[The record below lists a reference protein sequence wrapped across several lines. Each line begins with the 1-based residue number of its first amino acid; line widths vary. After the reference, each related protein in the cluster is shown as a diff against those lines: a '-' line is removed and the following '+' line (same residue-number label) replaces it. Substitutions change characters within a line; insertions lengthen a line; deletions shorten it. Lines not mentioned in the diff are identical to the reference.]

1 MTFSA
6 SPLSTQ
12 TILRPLILL
21 SIAVV
26 GLVISLPPVPAH
38 AFENRAFGDV
48 IVRPGDH
55 EDEVSTTFGDV
66 IVNDPVPGDVHSAF
80 GDIRI
85 NQRVGGD
92 VNSGVGD
99 IEVRAPVD
107 GEVDAGFGDVYV
119 DSVVG
124 GGVDVD
130 HGDLHLGSDA
140 SVEGGISHANGEIWR
155 ERGYEVEG
163 PIEGPRIAEMN
174 SDFGD
179 SSGGIGL
186 FDLLGWIF
194 ATAAFVACSVLLAVL
209 APGPL
214 LAAARRA
221 EESPGWSLLF
231 GVASVPAVIVLSVV
245 LAISLV
251 GIPLL
256 LLLAPAYLGLLFF
269 GALVAAYFVGRKVV
283 FATGRYRAG
292 NVLAAVVGAVIFS
305 GAHLIPVLG
314 HLILY
319 ALALLGTG
327 AAILAL
333 ISRRRPRTTYTS
345 YEAYVRDQRDA

>member
-1 MTFSA
+1 
-6 SPLSTQ
+6 
-12 TILRPLILL
+12 
-21 SIAVV
+21 
-26 GLVISLPPVPAH
+26 
-38 AFENRAFGDV
+38 
-48 IVRPGDH
+48 
-55 EDEVSTTFGDV
+55 
-66 IVNDPVPGDVHSAF
+66 
-80 GDIRI
+80 
-85 NQRVGGD
+85 
-92 VNSGVGD
+92 
-99 IEVRAPVD
+99 
-107 GEVDAGFGDVYV
+107 
-119 DSVVG
+119 
-124 GGVDVD
+124 
-130 HGDLHLGSDA
+130 
-140 SVEGGISHANGEIWR
+140 
-155 ERGYEVEG
+155 
-163 PIEGPRIAEMN
+163 
-174 SDFGD
+174 
-179 SSGGIGL
+179 
-186 FDLLGWIF
+186 
-194 ATAAFVACSVLLAVL
+194 LLAVL

-305 GAHLIPVLG
+305 GTHLIPVLG

-333 ISRRRPRTTYTS
+333 LSRRRPRTTYPS

>member
-1 MTFSA
+1 MTFS
-6 SPLSTQ
+6 SLSTQ
-12 TILRPLILL
+12 TMVRSLVLL
-21 SIAVV
+21 SIAVL
-26 GLVISLPPVPAH
+26 GLLIFLPPLPAL

-48 IVRPGDH
+48 VVRPGDH
-55 EDEVSTTFGDV
+55 EDEVSTTFGNVTVDG
-66 IVNDPVPGDVHSAF
+66 PVAGDVHSAF

-85 NQRVGGD
+85 NQRVGED
-92 VNSGVGD
+92 VNSGMGD

-124 GGVDVD
+124 GDVDVD
-130 HGDLHLGSDA
+130 HGNVRLGPNAWVRGDVRCS
-140 SVEGGISHANGEIWR
+140 NGEVYPEPGSAVDGAMMTTGMR
-155 ERGYEVEG
+155 
-163 PIEGPRIAEMN
+163 P
-174 SDFGD
+174 DFD
-179 SSGGIGL
+179 DDSGGFEL
-186 FDLLGWIF
+186 FDQLGWLF
-194 ATAAFVACSVLLAVL
+194 ATTAFVACSVLLAVL

-231 GVASVPAVIVLSVV
+231 GVASVPAVIVLGVV

-292 NVLAAVVGAVIFS
+292 NVLAATVGALIVA
-305 GAHLIPVLG
+305 GASLIPVLG
-314 HLILY
+314 NLILY

-333 ISRRRPRTTYTS
+333 FSRRRPRTTYTS
-345 YEAYVRDQRDA
+345 YEAYVRDRRDA

>member
-1 MTFSA
+1 MSTSA
-6 SPLSTQ
+6 PSLTSQ
-12 TILRPLILL
+12 TIVRPMILL
-21 SIAVV
+21 FVMVV
-26 GLVISLPPVPAH
+26 GLVVLLPPVPAH
-38 AFENRAFGDV
+38 ALESKVFGDV
-48 IVRPGDH
+48 VVEPGDH
-55 EDEVSTTFGDV
+55 EDEVFTTFGD
-66 IVNDPVPGDVHSAF
+66 IFVNSPVAGDVHSAF
-80 GDIRI
+80 GDIQI

-92 VNSGVGD
+92 VNSGLGD

-107 GEVDAGFGDVYV
+107 GEVDAGFGDIHV
-119 DSVVG
+119 DSQVG

-130 HGDLHLGSDA
+130 HGDVHLGSDA

-163 PIEGPRIAEMN
+163 PIEGPRIAEMD

-179 SSGGIGL
+179 PSAGRE
-186 FDLLGWIF
+186 LLDFVGWIF

-221 EESPGWSLLF
+221 EESPGWSLIF

-269 GALVAAYFVGRKVV
+269 GALVGAYFVGRKVV

-292 NVLAAVVGAVIFS
+292 NALAAMVGALIV
-305 GAHLIPVLG
+305 GGTYLIPVLG
-314 HLILY
+314 NLILY

-333 ISRRRPRTTYTS
+333 FTSRRPRATYPS
-345 YEAYVRDQRDA
+345 YEAYVRDRRNT

>member
-1 MTFSA
+1 MSFSA
-6 SPLSTQ
+6 SPLTPQ
-12 TILRPLILL
+12 TIVRLLILL
-21 SIAVV
+21 CIAVV
-26 GLVISLPPVPAH
+26 GLVILLPPVPAH

-48 IVRPGDH
+48 VVRPGDH
-55 EDEVSTTFGDV
+55 EDRVSTTFGDV
-66 IVNDPVPGDVHSAF
+66 IVNDPIPGDVHSAF
-80 GDIRI
+80 GDIQI
-85 NQRVGGD
+85 NERVGDD
-92 VNSGVGD
+92 VNSGIGD

-124 GGVDVD
+124 GDVDVD
-130 HGDLHLGSDA
+130 RGDVHLGPNARVRGDVRCSNGEVYDEPGSAVDGTMMTSEITPDFGGDLRRF
-140 SVEGGISHANGEIWR
+140 E
-155 ERGYEVEG
+155 
-163 PIEGPRIAEMN
+163 
-174 SDFGD
+174 
-179 SSGGIGL
+179 L

-231 GVASVPAVIVLSVV
+231 GVASVPAVIVLGVV

-269 GALVAAYFVGRKVV
+269 GALVAAYVVGRKVV

-327 AAILAL
+327 AAVLAL
-333 ISRRRPRTTYTS
+333 FSRRRPRTTYPS

>member
-1 MTFSA
+1 MSYSA
-6 SPLSTQ
+6 SPLSSKS
-12 TILRPLILL
+12 ILRALVLL
-21 SIAVV
+21 SIAVA
-26 GLVISLPPVPAH
+26 GLAILLPPPPAY

-48 IVRPGDH
+48 VVRPGEH
-55 EDEVSTTFGDV
+55 EDAVSTTFGSVTVDG
-66 IVNDPVPGDVHSAF
+66 PVGGDVHSAF

-85 NQRVGGD
+85 NKRVGGD
-92 VNSGVGD
+92 VNSGMGD
-99 IEVRAPVD
+99 IEVGAPVG

-119 DSVVG
+119 NSTVG
-124 GGVDVD
+124 GDVDVD
-130 HGDLHLGSDA
+130 RGDVRLGPNAWVKGDVRCS
-140 SVEGGISHANGEIWR
+140 NGE
-155 ERGYEVEG
+155 VEDEPG
-163 PIEGPRIAEMN
+163 FVVDGDVMTAGMTP
-174 SDFGD
+174 DFGD
-179 SSGGIGL
+179 SSRDFEL
-186 FDLLGWIF
+186 FDLLGWVF

-221 EESPGWSLLF
+221 EESPWWSILF
-231 GVASVPAVIVLSVV
+231 GVASLPAIIVLGVV

-269 GALVAAYFVGRKVV
+269 GALVSAYFVGRKVV

-292 NVLAAVVGAVIFS
+292 NVLAAVVGAVILS

-319 ALALLGTG
+319 ALTLLGTG

-333 ISRRRPRTTYTS
+333 FSRRRPRMTYPS

>member
-1 MTFSA
+1 MSFSA
-6 SPLSTQ
+6 SSLSFHTVV
-12 TILRPLILL
+12 RPMILL
-21 SIAVV
+21 SVAVV
-26 GLVISLPPVPAH
+26 GLVVLLPPVPAH
-38 AFENRAFGDV
+38 ALEKKAFGDV
-48 IVRPGDH
+48 VVEPGET

-66 IVNDPVPGDVHSAF
+66 TVNGPVAGDVHSAF
-80 GDIRI
+80 GDVQI
-85 NQRVGGD
+85 NERVGGD
-92 VNSGVGD
+92 VNSGFGD

-107 GEVDAGFGDVYV
+107 GEVDAGFGEVYV
-119 DSVVG
+119 DSQVG
-124 GGVDVD
+124 GGVDVE
-130 HGDLHLGSDA
+130 HGDVRLGPDA
-140 SVEGGISHANGEIWR
+140 RVEEGIAYDSGEFWR
-155 ERGYEVEG
+155 ESGSVVDG
-163 PIEGPRIAEMN
+163 PIKTGMAQNFE
-174 SDFGD
+174 D
-179 SSGGIGL
+179 SSGVL
-186 FDLLGWIF
+186 FDLVGWIL

-245 LAISLV
+245 LAISFV

-283 FATGRYRAG
+283 FATGGYRAG
-292 NVLAAVVGAVIFS
+292 NVLAAMVGAVIVA
-305 GAHLIPVLG
+305 GAWLIPILG
-314 HLILY
+314 SLIVY

-333 ISRRRPRTTYTS
+333 FSRRRPRTTYTS
-345 YEAYVRDQRDA
+345 YEAYVQDRRDA

>member
-1 MTFSA
+1 MTF

-12 TILRPLILL
+12 TMVRSLVLL

-26 GLVISLPPVPAH
+26 GLLICLPPLPAH
-38 AFENRAFGDV
+38 AFENSTFGDV
-48 IVRPGDH
+48 VVRPGDH

-66 IVNDPVPGDVHSAF
+66 TVDGPVAGDVHSAF

-85 NQRVGGD
+85 NKRVGGD
-92 VNSGVGD
+92 VNSGMGD

-124 GGVDVD
+124 GDVDVD
-130 HGDLHLGSDA
+130 HGDVRLGPNAWVRGDVRCS
-140 SVEGGISHANGEIWR
+140 NGEVYP
-155 ERGYEVEG
+155 EPGSAVDG
-163 PIEGPRIAEMN
+163 AMMTTGMPPDFDD
-174 SDFGD
+174 DFG
-179 SSGGIGL
+179 GFEL

-194 ATAAFVACSVLLAVL
+194 ATTAFVACSVLLAVL

-221 EESPGWSLLF
+221 EESPGWSLLL
-231 GVASVPAVIVLSVV
+231 GVASVPAVIVLGVV

-292 NVLAAVVGAVIFS
+292 NVLAAVVGAVIVA
-305 GAHLIPVLG
+305 GATLIPVLG
-314 HLILY
+314 NLILY
-319 ALALLGTG
+319 ALVLLGTG
-327 AAILAL
+327 AAILAFF
-333 ISRRRPRTTYTS
+333 SRRRPRTPYTS
-345 YEAYVRDQRDA
+345 YEDYVRDRRDV

>member
-1 MTFSA
+1 MSFSA
-6 SPLSTQ
+6 SQLSSQ
-12 TILRPLILL
+12 TIVRRLILL
-21 SIAVV
+21 SIAVL
-26 GLVISLPPVPAH
+26 GLVVLLPPVPAH
-38 AFENRAFGDV
+38 AFENRVFGDV
-48 IVRPGDH
+48 VVRPGDH

-66 IVNDPVPGDVHSAF
+66 TVDGPVAGDVHSAF

-92 VNSGVGD
+92 VNSGMGD

-119 DSVVG
+119 DSQVG
-124 GGVDVD
+124 GGVDVE
-130 HGDLHLGSDA
+130 HGEVRLGSDA
-140 SVEGGISHANGEIWR
+140 QVEEGIAYDSGEIWR
-155 ERGYEVEG
+155 ESGSVVEG
-163 PIEGPRIAEMN
+163 PIKTGMAQNFEGSSN
-174 SDFGD
+174 YLLDFV
-179 SSGGIGL
+179 
-186 FDLLGWIF
+186 GWIF

-221 EESPGWSLLF
+221 EESPWWSLLF

-269 GALVAAYFVGRKVV
+269 GALVASYFVGRKVV

-292 NVLAAVVGAVIFS
+292 NVLAATVGALIVA
-305 GAHLIPVLG
+305 GVYLIPVLG
-314 HLILY
+314 NLILY

-333 ISRRRPRTTYTS
+333 FSRRRLRPPYTS
-345 YEAYVRDQRDA
+345 YEAYVRDRRDA

>member
-1 MTFSA
+1 MSSSS

-12 TILRPLILL
+12 TIVRSLILL
-21 SIAVV
+21 PIAVV
-26 GLVISLPPVPAH
+26 GLVVFLQPVPAY
-38 AFENRAFGDV
+38 AFESRVFGDV
-48 IVRPGDH
+48 VVGPGDH

-66 IVNDPVPGDVHSAF
+66 TVDDPVAGDVHSAF

-85 NQRVGGD
+85 NERVGED
-92 VNSGVGD
+92 VNSGMGD

-124 GGVDVD
+124 GDVDVD
-130 HGDLHLGSDA
+130 HGDVRLGPNARVRGDVRCS
-140 SVEGGISHANGEIWR
+140 NGEVYDEPGSAVDGAMMTTGMTPDID
-155 ERGYEVEG
+155 G
-163 PIEGPRIAEMN
+163 
-174 SDFGD
+174 DFG
-179 SSGGIGL
+179 GFEL
-186 FDLLGWIF
+186 FDFVGWIF

-231 GVASVPAVIVLSVV
+231 GIASVPSVVVLSVV

-256 LLLAPAYLGLLFF
+256 LLLAPAYLALLFF

-333 ISRRRPRTTYTS
+333 LSRRRRPRTTYTS
-345 YEAYVRDQRDA
+345 YEDYVRDRRDA

>member
-1 MTFSA
+1 MSFSA

-12 TILRPLILL
+12 TIVRTLILL

-26 GLVISLPPVPAH
+26 GLVILLPPVPAH

-48 IVRPGDH
+48 VVRPGDN

-66 IVNDPVPGDVHSAF
+66 TVNGPVAGDVHSAF
-80 GDIRI
+80 GDIQI

-92 VNSGVGD
+92 VNSGMGD

-119 DSVVG
+119 NSVVG
-124 GGVDVD
+124 GDVDVD
-130 HGDLHLGSDA
+130 HGDVRLGPNAWVKGDVRCS
-140 SVEGGISHANGEIWR
+140 NGEVYP
-155 ERGYEVEG
+155 EPGSAVDG
-163 PIEGPRIAEMN
+163 AMMTTGMTPDFDD
-174 SDFGD
+174 DFG
-179 SSGGIGL
+179 GFEL

-194 ATAAFVACSVLLAVL
+194 ATTAFVACSVLLAVL

-231 GVASVPAVIVLSVV
+231 GVASVPAVIVLGVV

-333 ISRRRPRTTYTS
+333 ISRRRPRTTYPS